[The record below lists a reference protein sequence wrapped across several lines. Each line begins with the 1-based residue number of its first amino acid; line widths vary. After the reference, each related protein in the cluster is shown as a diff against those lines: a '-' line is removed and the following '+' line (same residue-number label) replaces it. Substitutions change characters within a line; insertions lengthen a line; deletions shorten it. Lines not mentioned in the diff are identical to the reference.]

1 MKKKLRPIFIKL
13 IYIIKKSTTS
23 NLAIK
28 MSSNKSCSCSTE
40 MFVLDRCKSADGLK
54 FWKCPARIET
64 LRFELTMDLD
74 SMKEM
79 SAERYDNY
87 QEVIKAFYKKK
98 YYFKKLGGV
107 KREME
112 RLTELFVERSL
123 ELDDLVGRI
132 ETIKEYEEEKKEK
145 KRLANEERKKCDEE
159 DDAERQKGGFL
170 PLGESFPDSDDF
182 EEWVMRET
190 SSHYRIKEM
199 KKEEEEEEDKLKE
212 LYGELDDEYAE
223 YFKGRYFNRFQF
235 RYGRKVQ
242 ACLWNNY
249 DYTTFV
255 IVKST
260 KTYVEAYPIWKSGK
274 CGDVRKFNKPSD
286 FARFV
291 WE

>member
-1 MKKKLRPIFIKL
+1 
-13 IYIIKKSTTS
+13 
-23 NLAIK
+23 
-28 MSSNKSCSCSTE
+28 
-40 MFVLDRCKSADGLK
+40 MFVLDRCSSADGLK

-74 SMKEM
+74 SLREM

-98 YYFKKLGGV
+98 RGNGV
-107 KREME
+107 KREIE

-123 ELDDLVGRI
+123 ELDDLADRI

-145 KRLANEERKKCDEE
+145 KRLANEELIKCDEE
-159 DDAERQKGGFL
+159 DDAERLKGGFL

-182 EEWVMRET
+182 QEWVMRET
-190 SSHYRIKEM
+190 SSHFRIKEM
-199 KKEEEEEEDKLKE
+199 KKEEEEEDELKE

-235 RYGRKVQ
+235 RYCRKVQ
-242 ACLWNNY
+242 ACLWNNDY
-249 DYTTFV
+249 YTTFV

-260 KTYVEAYPIWKSGK
+260 KTYVEAYPIWKWGE